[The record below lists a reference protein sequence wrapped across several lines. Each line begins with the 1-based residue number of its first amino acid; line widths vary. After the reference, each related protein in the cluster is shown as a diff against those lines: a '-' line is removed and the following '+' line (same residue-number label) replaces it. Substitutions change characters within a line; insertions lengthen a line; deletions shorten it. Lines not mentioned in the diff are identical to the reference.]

1 MHISLLTSNSQ
12 LSNHDHSSQLARFFS
27 EYNRSN
33 EKLTYYSIK
42 VSYMISNLNS
52 FNVLSVSHLKQNGNL
67 NMLGIR
73 KLVCEPYISRTG
85 TD

>member
-1 MHISLLTSNSQ
+1 
-12 LSNHDHSSQLARFFS
+12 
-27 EYNRSN
+27 
-33 EKLTYYSIK
+33 
-42 VSYMISNLNS
+42 MISNLNS
-52 FNVLSVSHLKQNGNL
+52 FNVLSVSHLKQNENL

>member
-12 LSNHDHSSQLARFFS
+12 LSNHDHSSQLARFFF

-52 FNVLSVSHLKQNGNL
+52 FNVLSVSHLKQNENL